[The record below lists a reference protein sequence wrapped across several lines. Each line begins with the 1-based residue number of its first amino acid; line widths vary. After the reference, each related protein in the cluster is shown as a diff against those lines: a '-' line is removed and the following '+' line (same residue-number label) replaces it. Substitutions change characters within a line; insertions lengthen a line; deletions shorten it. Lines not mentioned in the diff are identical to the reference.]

1 MLRVGQ
7 RCEDIQKKE
16 RSEAALAKYEDQHD
30 VRILRDAQDLVNEG
44 AIEGG
49 AEKIAEFVE
58 TETHLK
64 KRSRV
69 VNLARFKPKGKTREE
84 ICQQVATEIG
94 QISWHTVNKYWKEY
108 RANLR

>member
-44 AIEGG
+44 AI
-49 AEKIAEFVE
+49 
-58 TETHLK
+58 
-64 KRSRV
+64 
-69 VNLARFKPKGKTREE
+69 
-84 ICQQVATEIG
+84 
-94 QISWHTVNKYWKEY
+94 
-108 RANLR
+108 